1 MRTPLATTVTTTA
14 ADKPATPVGSLG
26 ALTQPLYRRFWLGS
40 LAAVGGIQLVMVG
53 QGWLIVQE
61 LGGKASDLG
70 VLGAATAVPAILINL
85 FGGAL
90 ADRLD
95 RRKILIATTG
105 ATTALMAAL
114 AALDLSG
121 SVQIWHVQ
129 VIAALNGVSFGFDWP
144 TRNAFFPLLIKRDHM
159 ASAVTL
165 NTMVWQGSRVVIP
178 AVAGLMIR
186 YSGTASVFLAS
197 AAGYAVMLLVLVT
210 LSSPPVPP
218 RPQRNVLKDMAEG
231 VKFIVSSPLF
241 RVLILLTYA
250 NMFFGLQYLQ
260 LMPLFAQRFDAS
272 AEQFGWMF
280 SVVGVGAVLGTVG
293 AVRVQNSR
301 FMGKAMLTGTFV
313 FTMFLVAFAFAPTYG
328 ATLPLLFCASFF
340 NAVFL
345 ITSMT
350 ALQLQVPDRLR
361 GRVMGIHSITFSLIP
376 LGGLLGGGVATLTDE
391 RWAVAGSALAL
402 AILLLLVAGTQ
413 RHIRELDGPRLRETR
428 PA

>member
-1 MRTPLATTVTTTA
+1 
-14 ADKPATPVGSLG
+14 
-26 ALTQPLYRRFWLGS
+26 
-40 LAAVGGIQLVMVG
+40 MVG

-85 FGGAL
+85 FGGVL

-95 RRKILIATTG
+95 RKKILIATTS
-105 ATTALMAAL
+105 ATTILMAAL

-129 VIAALNGVSFGFDWP
+129 LIAALNGVSFGFDWP
-144 TRNAFFPLLIKRDHM
+144 TRNAFFPQLIKRDHM

-165 NTMVWQGSRVVIP
+165 NTIVWQGSRVVIP
-178 AVAGLMIR
+178 AVAGVMIR
-186 YSGTASVFLAS
+186 YSGTGSVFLAS
-197 AAGYAVMLLVLVT
+197 AAGYAVMLLVLFT

-218 RPQRNVLKDMAEG
+218 RPKRHVLKDMAEG
-231 VKFIVSSPLF
+231 IRFITRAPLF
-241 RVLILLTYA
+241 RVIIPLTFA

-260 LMPLFAQRFDAS
+260 LMPLFAQRFGAS
-272 AEQFGWMF
+272 EQQFGSMF
-280 SVVGVGAVLGTVG
+280 SAVGAGAVLGVV
-293 AVRVQNSR
+293 AASRVQNSR
-301 FMGKAMLTGTFV
+301 FTGRAMLAGTFV
-313 FTMFLVAFAFAPTYG
+313 FTLFLVAFAFAPTYG
-328 ATLPLLFCASFF
+328 ATLPLLFCAAFF

-350 ALQLQVPDRLR
+350 ALQLQVPDSLR

-391 RWAVAGSALAL
+391 RWAIAGSALAL
-402 AILLLLVAGTQ
+402 ALVLVFVAVTQ
-413 RHIRELDGPRLRETR
+413 RHIRELDGSRLRVSL

>member
-1 MRTPLATTVTTTA
+1 
-14 ADKPATPVGSLG
+14 
-26 ALTQPLYRRFWLGS
+26 
-40 LAAVGGIQLVMVG
+40 MVG

-70 VLGAATAVPAILINL
+70 VLGAATAIPAILINL

-95 RRKILIATTG
+95 RRKILIATTS
-105 ATTALMAAL
+105 ATTILMAAL

-129 VIAALNGVSFGFDWP
+129 LIAALNGVSFGFDWP
-144 TRNAFFPLLIKRDHM
+144 TRNAFFPQLIKRDHM
-159 ASAVTL
+159 VSAVTL
-165 NTMVWQGSRVVIP
+165 NTIVWQGSRVIIP
-178 AVAGLMIR
+178 AVAGVMIR
-186 YSGTASVFLAS
+186 YSGTASLFLAS
-197 AAGYAVMLLVLVT
+197 AAGYAVMLLVLIT
-210 LSSPPVPP
+210 LSSSPVPP
-218 RPQRNVLKDMAEG
+218 RPKRHVLKDMAEG
-231 VKFIVSSPLF
+231 FSFITRSPLF
-241 RVLILLTYA
+241 RVIILLTYA
-250 NMFFGLQYLQ
+250 NMFFGFQVLQ

-280 SVVGVGAVLGTVG
+280 SAMGVGAVLGTV
-293 AVRVQNSR
+293 AASRVQNSR
-301 FMGKAMLTGTFV
+301 FMGRALLAGTFV
-313 FTMFLVAFAFAPTYG
+313 FTLFLVAFAFAPAYG

-345 ITSMT
+345 ISSMT
-350 ALQLQVPDRLR
+350 ALQLQVPDSLR

-402 AILLLLVAGTQ
+402 TAILVFVAVTQ
-413 RHIRELDGPRLRETR
+413 RHIRELDGSRLRESR
-428 PA
+428 PVAPETSPPRPGVTGA